1 MALLVAFVPLVS
13 EKSKMFLQLSIIVAL
28 LLPFTIAHENAS
40 SAVPIVVVSQH
51 QLRKDIR
58 KEVTAAVHQTS
69 ASINNSITELTR
81 NVNWT
86 VADIIT
92 PVKDQIIEEV
102 NATLHNSIVT
112 VIDSVELLLKPL
124 LDEIAL
130 SGKSSINPAT
140 SCEEIK
146 SHGAAIP
153 SGYYWIQTSSH
164 PLVQVYCEMTEIELV
179 VGSYPNHPADS
190 CKQINRTCT
199 SDCPSGYYWIKGS
212 NETSIRVYCDMTR
225 TCGGVTG
232 GWMQVAN
239 INMSDT
245 SHTCPPGLIENNT
258 LSVRS
263 CTKSYSPGCS
273 AAAIDTFGIGYSH
286 VCGKIIGYQYGRP
299 QSFIPSSHPID
310 RNYVDGVSLTHGTNP
325 RQHIWTFAA
334 AIDEELFYTGQC
346 SCVNT
351 CNTRQPRIP
360 SWVGNDY
367 FCDTG
372 AAQIAT
378 VGTFYRDDPLWD
390 GEGCGEYNTCC
401 SFNTPPWFSKQLSNA
416 TTDNIDLRICSFQS
430 QHHQGVF
437 VKTIELYVQ

>member
-1 MALLVAFVPLVS
+1 
-13 EKSKMFLQLSIIVAL
+13 MFLQLSIVAL

-69 ASINNSITELTR
+69 ASINNSITELTK

-102 NATLHNSIVT
+102 NATLHNSIAT

-130 SGKSSINPAT
+130 PGKSSINPAT

-146 SHGAAIP
+146 SHDAAIP

-164 PLVQVYCEMTEIELV
+164 PLVQVYCEII
-179 VGSYPNHPADS
+179 GRDPNHPADS
-190 CKQINRTCT
+190 CKHINRTCT
-199 SDCPSGYYWIKGS
+199 SDCRSGYYWIKGS
-212 NETSIRVYCDMTR
+212 NEASIRVYCDMAR
-225 TCGGVTG
+225 TCGGITG

-239 INMSDT
+239 INMNDT

-263 CTKSYSPGCS
+263 CTKTYSPGCS
-273 AAAIDTFGIGYSH
+273 AAAINTFGIEYSR
-286 VCGKIIGYQYGRP
+286 VCGKVIGYQSGFTE
-299 QSFIPSSHPID
+299 SFYSSRTHSSID
-310 RNYVDGVSLTHGTNP
+310 STYVDGVSLTHGTSP

-334 AIDEELFYTGQC
+334 AIDELVRTYVGQC
-346 SCVNT
+346 PCVNT
-351 CNTRQPRIP
+351 RNNRSPRIP
-360 SWVGNDY
+360 PWVGDDY

-372 AAQIAT
+372 ATWTAT
-378 VGTFYRDDPLWD
+378 TGTFYRDDPLWD
-390 GEGCGEYNTCC
+390 GEGCGRYNTCC

-416 TTDNIDLRICSFQS
+416 TTDNIELRICGYKSHS
-430 QHHQGVF
+430 YQGVLLE
-437 VKTIELYVQ
+437 TIKLYVQ

>member
-1 MALLVAFVPLVS
+1 
-13 EKSKMFLQLSIIVAL
+13 MFLQLSIVAL
-28 LLPFTIAHENAS
+28 FLPFTIAHENAS

-69 ASINNSITELTR
+69 TSINNSITELTK

-102 NATLHNSIVT
+102 NATLHNSIAT

-130 SGKSSINPAT
+130 PGKSSINPAT

-146 SHGAAIP
+146 GHDAAIP

-179 VGSYPNHPADS
+179 IGSYYYPADS

-199 SDCPSGYYWIKGS
+199 SDCPSGYYWIKSS

-225 TCGGVTG
+225 TCGGITG

-239 INMSDT
+239 INMNDT
-245 SHTCPPGLIENNT
+245 SHTCPPGLTENNT
-258 LSVRS
+258 QTVRS
-263 CTKSYSPGCS
+263 CTVSYLNTPGCS
-273 AAAIDTFGIGYSH
+273 SAAINTFGTEYSL
-286 VCGKIIGYQYGRP
+286 VCGKLIGYQFGKAI
-299 QSFIPSSHPID
+299 SFYPYFANSYSID
-310 RNYVDGVSLTHGTNP
+310 SYYVDGVSLTHGTSP
-325 RQHIWTFAA
+325 RQHIWTFAVA
-334 AIDEELFYTGQC
+334 LDEEGDYNGQC
-346 SCVNT
+346 PCI
-351 CNTRQPRIP
+351 NTRNTRSPRIP
-360 SWVGNDY
+360 SWVGDDY

-372 AAQIAT
+372 ATWQAT
-378 VGTFYRDDPLWD
+378 AGTFYRDDPLWD

-416 TTDNIDLRICSFQS
+416 TTDNIELRICIYNYIS
-430 QHHQGVF
+430 QYYHEVLLE
-437 VKTIELYVQ
+437 TIELYVQ